1 MVKEVESF
9 GENAKAIAEGKLLH
23 KNIEHSPARSSA
35 LGRPPFV
42 GGGALSEGPRA
53 AFPLEHQKR
62 ALYQLKSEKA
72 KGQMKTNSLALGR
85 EKHLSSNRTK
95 SFG

>member
-1 MVKEVESF
+1 
-9 GENAKAIAEGKLLH
+9 
-23 KNIEHSPARSSA
+23 
-35 LGRPPFV
+35 
-42 GGGALSEGPRA
+42 
-53 AFPLEHQKR
+53 LEHQKR